1 MLQLKE
7 PLPDEEQHE
16 LAIKAKT
23 DPRAREKLILHNL
36 RLAYWIASKYV
47 KIGRTE
53 IDDLFQLAVLGL
65 MEAIEKFK
73 PNKGANFATV
83 AVWYMRNSIRDNSI
97 SLMDHTSL
105 DEPIPGTEGGKE
117 ITLKDALHDETA
129 VLPEEEALNSA
140 FMAEFIEE
148 FEDKLPEMQFDAVLL
163 QAYGHTLKDI
173 ASKHGVSPERV
184 RQQRNRALTTIRR
197 SSFIKE
203 LWDRVED
210 ETKYYRDIDYR
221 RPRVSI
227 GGKPASPVETTVLQ
241 RERVLERLL
250 NEVKLKGI

>member
-1 MLQLKE
+1 MLELKE
-7 PLPDEEQHE
+7 PLPEDEQHQ
-16 LAIKAKT
+16 LAIRAKE
-23 DPRAREKLILHNL
+23 DPEAREKLILHNL
-36 RLAYWIASKYV
+36 KLAYWVANKYLM
-47 KIGRTE
+47 KDKTE
-53 IDDLFQLAVLGL
+53 LEDLFQLAVLGL
-65 MEAIEKFK
+65 MGAIEKFN
-73 PNKGANFATV
+73 PDRGAKFSTV
-83 AVWYMRNSIRDNSI
+83 AIWYMRNSIRDNSI
-97 SLMDHTSL
+97 TLMDHTPL
-105 DEPIPGTEGGKE
+105 ETPIGDD
-117 ITLKDALHDETA
+117 ITLQDALFDDTA
-129 VLPEEEALNSA
+129 ILPDEEALNSA
-140 FMAEFIEE
+140 FMAEFTSE
-148 FEDKLPEMQFDAVLL
+148 FEDKLPEVQFDAVIL

-197 SSFIKE
+197 SSFIRE
-203 LWDRVED
+203 LWGRVED